1 MGRVFVSRTFG
12 MVTHFLGREEVLA
25 YLRDLLVRLERF
37 DAVPTVWCP
46 LTRSGNALLRH
57 LLDLV
62 ASHHPQLADSV
73 SVLPIEVKDVND
85 EVHFLQ
91 GDPAKDIPGKNVM
104 IFDGATHSGQMMTNC
119 AREAL
124 RYGAAGVCTYSLV
137 LKRGSKFIPTL
148 WGVTVDDTDRT
159 FFLLDKIPNNRLDAG
174 CLKSST
180 GRRALNI
187 HLRVLAESDL
197 KKPPVVSELDS
208 LDRVTWGDRYFDMKA
223 GGKHRC
229 SYVLEKGS
237 EILGYLTLSHP
248 EAGRLSIDEVAVD
261 RNHRGKN
268 IGAVLVRF
276 ADTMARQF
284 DCLSIQL
291 QAVANKRDFYKGF
304 GYKVVTETPLTL
316 DDEEYWLME
325 KPVIYNQSLLS

>member
-1 MGRVFVSRTFG
+1 
-12 MVTHFLGREEVLA
+12 
-25 YLRDLLVRLERF
+25 
-37 DAVPTVWCP
+37 
-46 LTRSGNALLRH
+46 
-57 LLDLV
+57 
-62 ASHHPQLADSV
+62 
-73 SVLPIEVKDVND
+73 
-85 EVHFLQ
+85 
-91 GDPAKDIPGKNVM
+91 
-104 IFDGATHSGQMMTNC
+104 MMTNC
-119 AREAL
+119 VREVL
-124 RYGAAGVCTYSLV
+124 RHGAAGVCTYSLV

-148 WGVTVDDTDRT
+148 WGVTVDDVDRA

-174 CLKSST
+174 CPKSPT
-180 GRRALNI
+180 KRKPLNI

-223 GGKHRC
+223 GGQHRC
-229 SYVLEKGS
+229 SYVLEKGDK
-237 EILGYLTLSHP
+237 ILGYLTLSHP

-284 DCLSIQL
+284 DCLNIQL
-291 QAVANKRDFYKGF
+291 QAIANIRDFYKGF
-304 GYKVVTETPLTL
+304 GYKVIAESPLTL